1 MDDAL
6 NLTLVTGGLTL
17 GLVFGA
23 VVQRSRLCMMAAVS
37 NQVLMGDRRQID
49 AYLVAV
55 AVAILGTQA
64 LESGGWVA
72 IAESSYRSAR
82 IDWLG
87 TSLGGL
93 MFGFGTT
100 LAGGCA
106 ARILVGAAEGSG
118 SALLALL
125 AFALAATAT
134 QFGAFEPVRVW
145 ALSASAIES
154 PAGSSSL
161 AALLGMPP
169 WILAAAVAGLCLWLV
184 FVLRRGHHRN
194 RGLLAAGAIV
204 GTLVVAGWWI
214 TGYLAQ
220 DEFSAVRPASL
231 TFSGPVAR
239 ASEYLM
245 AGRGSGSGFD
255 VSLAA
260 GVLGGALL
268 SSLLSRRYRWVPPD
282 PGHVLHAL
290 AGGTLMGVGAILAG
304 GCNIGQGLSGM
315 STLSVGSLLAVIGI
329 VLGMGL
335 GIAWLERTERAG

>member
-1 MDDAL
+1 MDDAF
-6 NLTLVTGGLTL
+6 NPTLVAGGLAL
-17 GLVFGA
+17 GLIFGA
-23 VVQRSRLCMMAAVS
+23 IVQRSRLCMMAAVS
-37 NQVLMGDRRQID
+37 NRLLMGDRRQID

-64 LESGGWVA
+64 LDSGGWVA

-82 IDWLG
+82 IDWVG
-87 TSLGGL
+87 ATLGGL

-118 SALLALL
+118 GALLALL

-134 QFGAFEPVRVW
+134 QFGAIEPVRLW
-145 ALSASAIES
+145 LTSATAVESA
-154 PAGSSSL
+154 PGASSIST
-161 AALLGMPP
+161 LLGMPH
-169 WILAAAVAGLCLWLV
+169 WVLAALVAGACLARVALAA
-184 FVLRRGHHRN
+184 RADRSP
-194 RGLLAAGAIV
+194 GLLAAGAAV
-204 GTLVVAGWWI
+204 GALVVAGWWI
-214 TGYLAQ
+214 TGYLAR
-220 DEFSAVRPASL
+220 DEFSALRPASL

-239 ASEYLM
+239 ASEYLL

-260 GVLGGALL
+260 GVLGGAWV
-268 SSLLSRRYRWVPPD
+268 SSLLARRYRWVPPD

-315 STLSVGSLLAVIGI
+315 STLSVGSLIAVVGI

-335 GIAWLERTERAG
+335 GIAWLDRTERVG